1 MPYGISVADE
11 SHGVVGVCLAI
22 VIASA
27 HLSQEPR
34 ESEPHFYPMRS
45 NSLVLVDFFLLGRS
59 GRFPLYTIY
68 STNTDVLIVEW
79 LQKHIGSSI
88 RQNIRIPGITKYQ
101 IKMKKFRQRS
111 WSSNVTMPQASILGI
126 REILLQALL

>member
-1 MPYGISVADE
+1 
-11 SHGVVGVCLAI
+11 
-22 VIASA
+22 
-27 HLSQEPR
+27 
-34 ESEPHFYPMRS
+34 MRS
-45 NSLVLVDFFLLGRS
+45 NSLVLVHFFLLGRS

-68 STNTDVLIVEW
+68 STNTDVLIAEW
-79 LQKHIGSSI
+79 LQRRIGSSI

-111 WSSNVTMPQASILGI
+111 WSNNVTIPQASILGI